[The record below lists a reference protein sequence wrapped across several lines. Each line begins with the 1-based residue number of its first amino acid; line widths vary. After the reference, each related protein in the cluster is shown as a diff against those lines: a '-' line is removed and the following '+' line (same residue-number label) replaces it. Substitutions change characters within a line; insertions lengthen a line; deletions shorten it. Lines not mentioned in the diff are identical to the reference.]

1 MSALPCPRCGLHH
14 ASGACTE
21 LVQTSEAEVSVAD
34 ETITEMVE
42 SASVPNLAAL
52 IRDGKEKGLIK
63 PVQGY
68 THTT

>member
-1 MSALPCPRCGLHH
+1 
-14 ASGACTE
+14 
-21 LVQTSEAEVSVAD
+21 VSVAD